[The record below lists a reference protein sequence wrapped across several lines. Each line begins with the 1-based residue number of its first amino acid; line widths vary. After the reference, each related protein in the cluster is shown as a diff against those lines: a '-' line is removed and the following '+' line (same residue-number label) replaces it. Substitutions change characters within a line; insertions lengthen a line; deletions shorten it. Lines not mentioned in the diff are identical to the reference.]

1 MYSDNRITKPLN
13 RFKSFRQ
20 VENEMRLSNIAYA
33 ACALAFGFA
42 LATPIPAYAQVGA
55 QLTYMHRAHVHHLM
69 AIPRTAT
76 ALMPAS
82 ATAVRAPETDG
93 LSRNAD
99 DCAKFGCI
107 DH

>member
-1 MYSDNRITKPLN
+1 MEDK
-13 RFKSFRQ
+13 
-20 VENEMRLSNIAYA
+20 MRLSNIAYA

-42 LATPIPAYAQVGA
+42 LTTPIPAVGA
-55 QLTYMHRAHVHHLM
+55 QPSHNHKAHVRHFM

-82 ATAVRAPETDG
+82 ATAVRTPATDG

>member
-1 MYSDNRITKPLN
+1 
-13 RFKSFRQ
+13 
-20 VENEMRLSNIAYA
+20 MRLSNIIHA

-42 LATPIPAYAQVGA
+42 LTTPIPVYAQFGA
-55 QLTYMHRAHVHHLM
+55 QPSYKHKAHVRHFM

-76 ALMPAS
+76 ALMPAP

-99 DCAKFGCI
+99 DCVKYGCI

>member
-1 MYSDNRITKPLN
+1 
-13 RFKSFRQ
+13 
-20 VENEMRLSNIAYA
+20 MRLSNITYA

-42 LATPIPAYAQVGA
+42 LTTPIPAYAQVGA
-55 QLTYMHRAHVHHLM
+55 QPTHKHKAHVDHFT

-76 ALMPAS
+76 ALMPTP
-82 ATAVRAPETDG
+82 ATAVRVPETDG

-99 DCAKFGCI
+99 DCARFGCI

>member
-1 MYSDNRITKPLN
+1 MK
-13 RFKSFRQ
+13 
-20 VENEMRLSNIAYA
+20 LSNIAFA

-42 LATPIPAYAQVGA
+42 LTMPIPAYAQVGA
-55 QLTYMHRAHVHHLM
+55 QPTYKHRAHVHHFM

-76 ALMPAS
+76 ALMPAP

-93 LSRNAD
+93 LSRNDD
-99 DCAKFGCI
+99 DCKFGCI

>member
-1 MYSDNRITKPLN
+1 
-13 RFKSFRQ
+13 
-20 VENEMRLSNIAYA
+20 MRLSNITYA

-42 LATPIPAYAQVGA
+42 LTTSIPTYAQVGA
-55 QLTYMHRAHVHHLM
+55 QPTYKHKAHVHHFM

-76 ALMPAS
+76 ALTPAS

-93 LSRNAD
+93 LSRSDD
-99 DCAKFGCI
+99 DCRFGCI

>member
-1 MYSDNRITKPLN
+1 
-13 RFKSFRQ
+13 
-20 VENEMRLSNIAYA
+20 MRLSNITDA

-42 LATPIPAYAQVGA
+42 LTTPLPAYAQVGA
-55 QLTYMHRAHVHHLM
+55 QPSHKLKGHVRHFM

-82 ATAVRAPETDG
+82 ATVVRALETDG
-93 LSRNAD
+93 LSRNDD
-99 DCAKFGCI
+99 DCARFGCI

>member
-1 MYSDNRITKPLN
+1 
-13 RFKSFRQ
+13 
-20 VENEMRLSNIAYA
+20 MRLSNITHA

-42 LATPIPAYAQVGA
+42 LTTPILAFAQVGA
-55 QLTYMHRAHVHHLM
+55 HPIHKHKAHLHHFM

-76 ALMPAS
+76 ALMPAP
-82 ATAVRAPETDG
+82 ATAVRLPETDG

-99 DCAKFGCI
+99 DCARFGCI

>member
-1 MYSDNRITKPLN
+1 MED
-13 RFKSFRQ
+13 
-20 VENEMRLSNIAYA
+20 EMRLSNITYA

-42 LATPIPAYAQVGA
+42 LTTPIPAYAQVGA
-55 QLTYMHRAHVHHLM
+55 QPTHKHKAHVDHFT

-76 ALMPAS
+76 ALMPAP

-93 LSRNAD
+93 LSRNDD
-99 DCAKFGCI
+99 DCIRFGCI

>member
-1 MYSDNRITKPLN
+1 MED
-13 RFKSFRQ
+13 
-20 VENEMRLSNIAYA
+20 EMILSNIAYA

-42 LATPIPAYAQVGA
+42 LAKPIPAYAQGGA
-55 QLTYMHRAHVHHLM
+55 QPTYKHNTHVRHFM

-76 ALMPAS
+76 ALTPAP

-93 LSRNAD
+93 LSRNDD
-99 DCAKFGCI
+99 DCSKFGCI